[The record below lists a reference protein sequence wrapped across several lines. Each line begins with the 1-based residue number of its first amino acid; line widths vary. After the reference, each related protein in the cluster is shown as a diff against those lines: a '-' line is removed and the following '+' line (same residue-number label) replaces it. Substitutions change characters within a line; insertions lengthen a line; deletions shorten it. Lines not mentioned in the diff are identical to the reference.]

1 MASNNL
7 RNNELI
13 TRAGLIPNE
22 RELPYSI
29 TTTDVESYLQSKV
42 DIVANG
48 DGGSGVNVRV
58 YTTEAGKEF
67 LPFVVILPLDVLDD
81 EGKKSKKNLPSIFD
95 TKGESG
101 VANMKDKYYKVFS
114 PYIYTKEDESAFF
127 SEDWRRAR
135 RVNRETSPVL
145 KSLRQPKVTAMEN
158 GNVKVVSFMIDP
170 IRIFHDMLSL
180 ANDNRSFRICI
191 NGWQKI
197 QTGEFRYDVS
207 RIVNKGKGGK
217 KYRDTFAD
225 ELNRKMRG
233 NR

>member
-7 RNNELI
+7 RNNDLI
-13 TRAGLIPNE
+13 TRAGLTPNE

-29 TTTDVESYLQSKV
+29 TTSDVESYLQTKV
-42 DIVANG
+42 DVVSNRVG
-48 DGGSGVNVRV
+48 DSGVNVRV

-67 LPFVVILPLDVLDD
+67 LPFVVILPLDVLEN
-81 EGKKSKKNLPSIFD
+81 EGKKSRKEIPSIFD

-101 VANMKDKYYKVFS
+101 VANMKDTYYQVFS
-114 PYIYTKEDESAFF
+114 SYIYTKDDESAFF

-145 KSLRQPKVTAMEN
+145 KSLRTPKVTSMEN

-170 IRIFHDMLSL
+170 IRIFHDMLTL

-197 QTGEFRYDVS
+197 QTGEYRYDVS
-207 RIVNKGKGGK
+207 RVVNKGKGQK
-217 KYRDTFAD
+217 KYRDTLAD